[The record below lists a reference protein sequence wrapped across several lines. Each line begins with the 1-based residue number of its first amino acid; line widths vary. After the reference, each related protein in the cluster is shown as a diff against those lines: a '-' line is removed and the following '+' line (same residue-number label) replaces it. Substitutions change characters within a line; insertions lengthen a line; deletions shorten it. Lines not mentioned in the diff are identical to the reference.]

1 MKKAPQS
8 THFREEPEFSAK
20 FTDKLVSMQFPS
32 KLTLKESLCRPNCT
46 AYFAVNFSGTNSIV
60 NFAEFTGQS
69 ATGFG
74 VPLAGKVSKDFLQV
88 LFCFADTID

>member
-20 FTDKLVSMQFPS
+20 FTDKLVSMQFAS

-46 AYFAVNFSGTNSIV
+46 AYFAVNFSETNSIV
-60 NFAEFTGQS
+60 NFAENYFEWIGE
-69 ATGFG
+69 
-74 VPLAGKVSKDFLQV
+74 VPVRRCTTCWGYWSQGH
-88 LFCFADTID
+88 TP

>member
-60 NFAEFTGQS
+60 NFAELLRMDRRG
-69 ATGFG
+69 ACEAMYHMLG
-74 VPLAGKVSKDFLQV
+74 VLE
-88 LFCFADTID
+88 

>member
-1 MKKAPQS
+1 MKKAHQS

-20 FTDKLVSMQFPS
+20 FTDKLVSMQFAS

-60 NFAEFTGQS
+60 NFAENYFEWIGEAPVRRCTICWGYLS
-69 ATGFG
+69 KVHSPMHAT
-74 VPLAGKVSKDFLQV
+74 
-88 LFCFADTID
+88 